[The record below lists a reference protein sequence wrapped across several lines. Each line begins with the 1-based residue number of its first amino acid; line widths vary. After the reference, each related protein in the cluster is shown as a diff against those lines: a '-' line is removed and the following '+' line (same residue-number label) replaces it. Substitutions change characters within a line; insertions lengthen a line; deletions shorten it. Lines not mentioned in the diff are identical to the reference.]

1 MSRAALLLLADGRF
15 PAGGYAHSGG
25 IEAAVAHGSVHDTGS
40 LEAFCRG
47 RLHTTG
53 LTVAGLAAAA
63 TAGHDPLLL
72 DDAADARTP
81 SPALRAVSRKLG
93 RQMMRAA
100 RATFPSAELEHLAD
114 ERPQGAH
121 QPVVLG
127 LTARTA
133 GLAPVDAAHA
143 AAYESVSGPATAAV
157 RLMSLDPLDAS
168 RLLARLG
175 TETDNVASAAADAA
189 GRVEREG
196 IDALPSASSPL
207 LDITGEQH
215 AAWTVRLFSS

>member
-25 IEAAVAHGSVHDTGS
+25 IEAAVAQGSVHDTDS

-63 TAGHDPLLL
+63 TAGHDPLPL

-100 RATFPSAELEHLAD
+100 RATFPSAELEHLAA

-121 QPVVLG
+121 QPIVLG

-215 AAWTVRLFSS
+215 AAWAVRLFSS